1 MTQALTPELIP
12 AAPPAPDTPLNQRS
26 TELAE
31 SAQNAQNAQSATDAR
46 AAAAAERKSLQQ
58 KRRGHATHGA
68 SSRNYAVPA
77 GREAIPVATE
87 SEREQICSFTPV
99 MGPQITRL
107 RRHFRQILP
116 SELRDADDS
125 VILQKL
131 KSGTLDEALA
141 MSLLTELL
149 KANKRDPFSEGML
162 DYFIAPAGLSAESHH
177 MVRVLVDCVGPRH
190 ILAWAKDQSL
200 PVYQDLAQEVSTAWT
215 DPEAEHLT
223 CCSAEVPSKPN
234 ATTVKPYLQALSE
247 RAARWP
253 EAMRPIIGD
262 LIKVLKECQPSKLH
276 DYLVTLQHLLTLSSK
291 ALHDELLALGQK
303 LPKNFALAALIMP
316 QAWEQAGCNL
326 HKFLMATKLQPK
338 KAPAK
343 KRSSKRTAKAKLP
356 ELAPA
361 PQADATELVPVAAD
375 EATATSELPELA
387 PAPQADATELVPVAA
402 DEATATSEL
411 PELAPAPQADATELA
426 PVAEDKGA
434 EASTDA
440 QGATAVDAS
449 QAVDA
454 FLAAKYNELRSA
466 TRGTHKL
473 NPLACAVRTMLT
485 AGPADADAAYEQDAI
500 LAPTMEAGA
509 PAHADNPSS
518 EPAAVMV
525 ELPSA
530 VEPVQAHAGL
540 SAWERKHQRKLQRQ
554 QRKQARRHTSSG
566 TGCPACGR

>member
-1 MTQALTPELIP
+1 
-12 AAPPAPDTPLNQRS
+12 
-26 TELAE
+26 
-31 SAQNAQNAQSATDAR
+31 
-46 AAAAAERKSLQQ
+46 
-58 KRRGHATHGA
+58 
-68 SSRNYAVPA
+68 
-77 GREAIPVATE
+77 
-87 SEREQICSFTPV
+87 
-99 MGPQITRL
+99 
-107 RRHFRQILP
+107 
-116 SELRDADDS
+116 
-125 VILQKL
+125 
-131 KSGTLDEALA
+131 
-141 MSLLTELL
+141 
-149 KANKRDPFSEGML
+149 
-162 DYFIAPAGLSAESHH
+162 
-177 MVRVLVDCVGPRH
+177 
-190 ILAWAKDQSL
+190 
-200 PVYQDLAQEVSTAWT
+200 
-215 DPEAEHLT
+215 
-223 CCSAEVPSKPN
+223 
-234 ATTVKPYLQALSE
+234 
-247 RAARWP
+247 
-253 EAMRPIIGD
+253 
-262 LIKVLKECQPSKLH
+262 
-276 DYLVTLQHLLTLSSK
+276 
-291 ALHDELLALGQK
+291 
-303 LPKNFALAALIMP
+303 
-316 QAWEQAGCNL
+316 
-326 HKFLMATKLQPK
+326 MATKLQPK

-361 PQADATELVPVAAD
+361 PQTDTTELA
-375 EATATSELPELA
+375 
-387 PAPQADATELVPVAA
+387 PVAA

-426 PVAEDKGA
+426 PVAADEAAATSELPELAPAPQADATELAPVAEDKGA
-434 EASTDA
+434 EACTDA

-525 ELPSA
+525 ELSSA